1 MNDDAAPGLARQS
14 SVRTTER
21 VPAGLR
27 IERVPITHP
36 DAQAL
41 IEAVQAEYVARYGG
55 QDESP
60 IDPADFEDPLGQFFV
75 AYLCDADA
83 DDAPVATGAWRR
95 SSVEALGA
103 EVTAEVKRMYV
114 VPSAQ
119 RRGVARR
126 MLAHLEATAAAAG
139 VEAMVLETG
148 MRQPE
153 AIALYESSGYEPI
166 PGFGYYCG
174 SELSR
179 CFGRRI

>member
-1 MNDDAAPGLARQS
+1 MDS
-14 SVRTTER
+14 
-21 VPAGLR
+21 GLR
-27 IERVPITHP
+27 IERVSITHP
-36 DAQAL
+36 DAQVL

-75 AYLCDADA
+75 AYLDGT
-83 DDAPVATGAWRR
+83 PVATGAWRR
-95 SSVEALGA
+95 SSVRALGA

-114 VPSAQ
+114 VPAAQ

-126 MLAHLEATAAAAG
+126 MLAHLEATAATAG
-139 VEAMVLETG
+139 IEAIVLETG
-148 MRQPE
+148 MKQPE
-153 AIALYESSGYEPI
+153 AIALYTSSGYEPI

-179 CFGRRI
+179 CFGRVLELQR

>member
-1 MNDDAAPGLARQS
+1 MSD
-14 SVRTTER
+14 
-21 VPAGLR
+21 LR
-27 IERVPITHP
+27 FERVPITHP

-41 IEAVQAEYVARYGG
+41 IEAVQAEYVVRYGG

-75 AYLCDADA
+75 AYLDGS
-83 DDAPVATGAWRR
+83 PVATGAWRR
-95 SSVEALGA
+95 SSVKALGA

-114 VPSAQ
+114 VPAAQ

-126 MLAHLEATAAAAG
+126 MLGHLEVTAAAEG
-139 VEAMVLETG
+139 IEVIVLETG
-148 MRQPE
+148 MKQPE
-153 AIALYESSGYEPI
+153 AIALYTSSGYEPI